1 MKKSFKFLAVAA
13 LAAAFVCSCDKE
25 KQEKFITIDFEGS
38 YWDAL
43 IDNPQYGG
51 PLLYGNYDAE
61 TWTWSG
67 AEGYTWSD
75 ATTTLAFPGFPESWD
90 SISYSSGGEAIS
102 NYVDANYQDKGY
114 MNQLE
119 VPVAPKS
126 GKNFVVH
133 YGSADPTVQSKG
145 IVAITPQYP
154 QIKFSDNQ
162 ARTIKSIDICLTNY
176 LINSCLN
183 GDGMFGPLSGDTAIY
198 AKAVGFDAAGN
209 ATLASTAKLIDAA
222 DAEAYRNG
230 SKKFSWMT
238 WDLSPLGG
246 VCGIIFA
253 VTGTADCY
261 GDYGFNAPA
270 YFAFDNVVVSA
281 QPISDAKDPGH
292 IER

>member
-1 MKKSFKFLAVAA
+1 
-13 LAAAFVCSCDKE
+13 
-25 KQEKFITIDFEGS
+25 
-38 YWDAL
+38 
-43 IDNPQYGG
+43 
-51 PLLYGNYDAE
+51 
-61 TWTWSG
+61 
-67 AEGYTWSD
+67 
-75 ATTTLAFPGFPESWD
+75 
-90 SISYSSGGEAIS
+90 
-102 NYVDANYQDKGY
+102 

-133 YGSADPTVQSKG
+133 YGSEDPTLKG
-145 IVAITPQYP
+145 KGSFVIAPQYP
-154 QIKFSDNQ
+154 QIKFADNQ
-162 ARTIKSIDICLTNY
+162 PRTIKSIDICLTNY

-198 AKAVGFDAAGN
+198 VKAVGFDAAGN

-253 VTGTADCY
+253 VTGTSDCY

-281 QPISDAKDPGH
+281 QPISDAKDPGKS
-292 IER
+292 ER